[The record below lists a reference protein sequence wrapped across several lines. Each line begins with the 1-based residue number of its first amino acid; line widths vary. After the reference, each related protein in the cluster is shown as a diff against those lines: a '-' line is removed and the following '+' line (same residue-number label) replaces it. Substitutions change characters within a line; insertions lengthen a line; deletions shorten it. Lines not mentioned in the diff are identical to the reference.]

1 MTEQMWPT
9 WLPIRSSLS
18 MLSPYGAPQVQ
29 ADAALNTN
37 ENPFPLS
44 AALTDAISTRIS
56 QVASTLNRYPDRDVL
71 ALRRALATYINE
83 LSSTNFSAEDIW
95 VANGSN
101 EIIQSLFLACG
112 GQGAIGFI
120 PSYSMHPLIA
130 KVTSTPWIDGRRE
143 DDFSLNIEDVL
154 KQISANH
161 TGLTFITTPNN
172 PTGEAIT
179 LTDIERIAQQV
190 TGLLVIDEAY
200 AEFSDEKSAVT
211 LIARYPHIVVIRT
224 MSKAFSFAGARVG
237 YLIAHPRVIEA
248 MMLVRLPYHLS
259 TLTQSAALVAL
270 DFKDELLSGVTQ
282 LIAERNRV
290 MQALLALG
298 LKVVPSQANF
308 LLFTGFSQSSE
319 NLWQLMLDRGVLIRD
334 VGLSGYLRTT
344 IGTTAENQKFLDALQ
359 ECLVNKKA

>member
-1 MTEQMWPT
+1 MTEQIWPS

-18 MLSPYGAPQVQ
+18 LLSPYGAPQV
-29 ADAALNTN
+29 AAEAALNTN

-44 AALTDAISTRIS
+44 VALSEAISMRIS
-56 QVASTLNRYPDRDVL
+56 EVASTLNRYPDRD
-71 ALRRALATYINE
+71 ALSLREALAIYINE
-83 LSSTNFSAEDIW
+83 LSYTNFLAENVW

-130 KVTSTPWIDGRRE
+130 KVTSTTWIDGRR
-143 DDFSLNIEDVL
+143 DHDLSLNIEDVL
-154 KQISANH
+154 AQIGVNK

-172 PTGEAIT
+172 PTGEAIS
-179 LTDIERIAQQV
+179 LVDIERVAQQV

-200 AEFSDEKSAVT
+200 AEFSEEESAVS
-211 LIARYPHIVVIRT
+211 LISQYPQIVVIRT

-237 YLIAHPRVIEA
+237 YLIAHPRVIDA

-270 DFKDELLSGVTQ
+270 DFKSELLSGVTQ
-282 LIAERNRV
+282 LITERKRV
-290 MQALLALG
+290 ALALVEMG
-298 LKVVPSQANF
+298 LKVLPSQANF
-308 LLFTGFSQSSE
+308 LLFAGFPQSSDE
-319 NLWQLMLDRGVLIRD
+319 LWQAMLDRGILIRD

-344 IGTTAENQKFLDALQ
+344 IGTTAENQKFLDVLR
-359 ECLVNKKA
+359 ECLLKEKP